1 MKKNSALKMTIL
13 VVSIILISLIAF
25 VGIYKSENGIMKNI
39 MPEYSVGKE
48 LSGSRFIIFGV
59 DTSNEEVT
67 ISTEEGSEETTES
80 IPVNSKEVL
89 TEGNYELAKS
99 IIQKRLNN
107 FGVINYDLRVDKAT
121 GNIALEVAENSG
133 IDDILIYLLAP
144 GKFQI
149 IDAETEE
156 VLIDNSHIK
165 EAKTMYYTD
174 TEGTNVYLDIV
185 FDDEGK
191 TKLEE
196 ISKTYVATTDE
207 EGNTTQKTVT
217 IKLDDDTITTTY
229 FGQTMSNGELPLTIG
244 SATTD
249 STIIQDY
256 FVQSGQLAI
265 LLNNGVNPIVYNV
278 TTNEYVSPIITT
290 DVLNKIILAV
300 VIVVALMLVYLI
312 VRYRTLGIIGALSM
326 VGYIALYLIIVRY
339 TDIVVSLE
347 AMAAI
352 GISVLLQF
360 VFVQALAKAMQAEN
374 ASAKIAMNKELVK
387 NISVQIPLYIMA
399 VVFVFAAWETIKSFG
414 IALFWGLAI
423 SLLYNFVFTKTM
435 FIQKE
440 AMKK

>member
-1 MKKNSALKMTIL
+1 
-13 VVSIILISLIAF
+13 
-25 VGIYKSENGIMKNI
+25 
-39 MPEYSVGKE
+39 
-48 LSGSRFIIFGV
+48 
-59 DTSNEEVT
+59 
-67 ISTEEGSEETTES
+67 
-80 IPVNSKEVL
+80 
-89 TEGNYELAKS
+89 
-99 IIQKRLNN
+99 
-107 FGVINYDLRVDKAT
+107 
-121 GNIALEVAENSG
+121 
-133 IDDILIYLLAP
+133 
-144 GKFQI
+144 
-149 IDAETEE
+149 
-156 VLIDNSHIK
+156 
-165 EAKTMYYTD
+165 
-174 TEGTNVYLDIV
+174 
-185 FDDEGK
+185 
-191 TKLEE
+191 
-196 ISKTYVATTDE
+196 
-207 EGNTTQKTVT
+207 
-217 IKLDDDTITTTY
+217 
-229 FGQTMSNGELPLTIG
+229 MSNGELPLTIG